1 MKTDFLIIGS
11 GIAGLTFALKTAN
24 KFPKCTITIV
34 TKVNESESNTRY
46 AQGGLAVVLDK
57 KRDSFSKHISDTIKA
72 GDGLCDRK
80 TVDLVVK
87 EAPKRVEELIG
98 WGVIFDKQNGV
109 FHFGKEGGH
118 TANRILHHADATGLE
133 IEKKLLAQVNE
144 KSNIKILKHHLA
156 IDLITASTKKTK
168 TNDKNKTCFGAYVF
182 EHKEKRII
190 KIISRITLLAS
201 GGVGQIY
208 SRTTNPPV
216 ATGDGIGM
224 AFRAKARIGNM
235 EFIQFHPTAL
245 YEPGKSTLF
254 LISEAVR
261 GLGAVLRNSKGG
273 AFMHKYDARGELASR
288 DIVSRAIYKELE
300 ASGETCVYLDCR
312 KISKK
317 DFMMHFPGIHA
328 KCLSI
333 GIDVTKKAIPV
344 IPAAHY
350 LCGGIKTD
358 AMGMTSITNLYAC
371 GECACTGLHGAN
383 RLASNSLLEALVF
396 AHRCYMSASQ
406 KIKKITI
413 PLTIPD
419 RIGSTAST
427 RECEPIAE
435 EYINRL
441 RHIMGRYAG
450 IIRTN
455 KGLKIASNQ
464 LQDLA
469 RKVDALYKKEIFSPG
484 LFELRNM
491 VDVSKLVIKHSLR
504 RKVNRGGFYN
514 ANNVSGK
521 SLTTQKIKT

>member
-1 MKTDFLIIGS
+1 
-11 GIAGLTFALKTAN
+11 
-24 KFPKCTITIV
+24 
-34 TKVNESESNTRY
+34 
-46 AQGGLAVVLDK
+46 
-57 KRDSFSKHISDTIKA
+57 
-72 GDGLCDRK
+72 
-80 TVDLVVK
+80 
-87 EAPKRVEELIG
+87 
-98 WGVIFDKQNGV
+98 
-109 FHFGKEGGH
+109 
-118 TANRILHHADATGLE
+118 
-133 IEKKLLAQVNE
+133 
-144 KSNIKILKHHLA
+144 
-156 IDLITASTKKTK
+156 
-168 TNDKNKTCFGAYVF
+168 
-182 EHKEKRII
+182 
-190 KIISRITLLAS
+190 
-201 GGVGQIY
+201 
-208 SRTTNPPV
+208 
-216 ATGDGIGM
+216 
-224 AFRAKARIGNM
+224 
-235 EFIQFHPTAL
+235 
-245 YEPGKSTLF
+245 
-254 LISEAVR
+254 
-261 GLGAVLRNSKGG
+261 
-273 AFMHKYDARGELASR
+273 
-288 DIVSRAIYKELE
+288 
-300 ASGETCVYLDCR
+300 
-312 KISKK
+312 
-317 DFMMHFPGIHA
+317 MMHFPGIHA